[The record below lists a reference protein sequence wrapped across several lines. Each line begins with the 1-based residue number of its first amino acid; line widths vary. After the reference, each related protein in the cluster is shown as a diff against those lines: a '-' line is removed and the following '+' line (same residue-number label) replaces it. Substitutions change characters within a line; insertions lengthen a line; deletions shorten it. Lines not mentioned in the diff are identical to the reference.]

1 MTSGDILNE
10 IRRIAKEVLPKGG
23 QLILFGSW
31 ARNEASEIPTGIC

>member
-31 ARNEASEIPTGIC
+31 TRNEASEIPTGIC